1 MCIGLAGGLNPAPVG
16 VDATAAFIE
25 TASQRRLPLESV
37 GQLYR
42 DKSMLKDPGREALQ
56 RVVDLAARL
65 TSSPMAAVSVSCGD
79 RIVFAATHGF
89 DLAELP
95 RTDTICAQCV
105 AGEQPLVVPDVL
117 ADPRFGGIEG
127 VRALPIGFYA
137 GVPVRDQSGRVAAAL
152 CVFGTEARDVPE
164 ENVQL
169 LSELAS
175 FVTDLATLSELSE
188 HLRQATDELAEKHE
202 RLTLLS
208 HVAAKTDNAVVITDK
223 TGRICWVNEGF
234 TRITEYTLG
243 EVEGRK
249 PGEVLQGSETDPAT
263 VAMMR
268 EKIASGEG
276 FSTEVINFS
285 KSGRRYWLAI
295 DVQPIVDDD
304 GRLTHF
310 IAIERDI
317 TEEKDRREQ
326 LNAQREL
333 LAGVLEASLD
343 GVYALKSV
351 RDEHDR
357 IVDFRFI
364 MMNHAAHEL
373 LGKAGTDVAG
383 MMLTEVFP
391 GVIEAGLLERYIR
404 VAETGEA
411 FRCELHYDR
420 PDLRGWFE
428 VSAAKVGDGV
438 AVTFRNIDERKH
450 VETELSINHDRFRL
464 LSRATEDVVWD
475 YDLAAGTIWW
485 NENLRSALGWDPD
498 QIRADI
504 GWWASVV
511 HPSDRTRVVEGL
523 EKAVEGD
530 ESHWSGEYRF
540 LRADGRY
547 ANVLDRA
554 YIIRDESGKAV
565 RVVGA
570 AIDLTARQ
578 NAASQIEFQK
588 SLLEAQAEAS
598 SDAILVTNSDGRIL
612 RFNGAFASMLG
623 EAGVCQGGSG
633 VQAVGRIIQNAHN
646 ADNAIRDVMR
656 AFDGRAAP
664 LRLEVEFHDGRAME
678 VRSEP
683 IAETGGRPLAR
694 VWFFRD
700 LTADRES
707 HRLLRRHNLV
717 LETSNVVLFQWLPEP
732 GWPVSLVS
740 KNVDQFG
747 FKAEDLLSG
756 KMPFAKMVHPD
767 DLERIGAEVA
777 EHLAAGLEC
786 YEQEYRIVCS
796 DGSERWIYDRTA
808 VERDEAGEVVVLH
821 GMVLDIT
828 ERKLVEQR
836 LAESEARIR
845 DITRQI
851 PGAVYQF
858 RMHPDGATDFL
869 YISEG
874 VEELC
879 GIRHDRLKEDPSLI
893 MSLVEAED
901 AEAMD
906 ASIIESA
913 QTMKTWRFEFRIRHV
928 GGSVRWIRG
937 QSVPSAHPDGSI
949 IWHGMISD
957 ITERK
962 AAEERMHRL
971 ATLLEQTNAIA
982 HVGGWEFD
990 VQTQDLFLTD
1000 EICRICGLPPGTTMD
1015 LGDGFDYYPPQVREL
1030 VIQSVRRGVEYGEPW
1045 DLEVPLSPVH
1055 GRETWVRIQGHPVCE
1070 SGSVVRIHGI
1080 MHDITEQYL
1089 ARREL
1094 ARRAEEL
1101 EELRDAAE
1109 SANRAKSEFIANM
1122 SHEIRTPLTAILGY
1136 TEILGEEGAIEDP
1149 KARREAVE
1157 TIVSA
1162 GEHLLTIIND
1172 ILDISKIEAGRMQIE
1187 PVETDLPLLLR
1198 DALRLMGVRGK
1209 SKGVELKWRLEK
1221 PIPTRVRVDPTRLRQ
1236 TLLNLLGNAVKF
1248 TDRGSVSVTI
1258 DTTPRDDAR
1267 LGLTIDITDTG
1278 PGLTPEQQKRL
1289 FTTFTQADN
1298 SIRRQHGGTG
1308 LGLVI
1313 SRRCTELMGGE
1324 VDLVWSEPGR
1334 GSCFRVRLPV
1344 EVLPGSALA
1353 SSLEEST
1360 QTGQPRSA
1368 SRMAIS
1374 GRILLAEDGVDN
1386 QRLIGFHLKRA
1397 GAAVDIAENGRE
1409 ALQKFREA
1417 VASGK
1422 PYDLVLTDIQMPEM
1436 DGLELTRAL
1445 RNEGVRTPIIA
1456 ITAHAMAEDRQ
1467 RCLDAGC
1474 DDYTSKP
1481 IDGPRL
1487 LGVCFSWIG
1496 RKSDSTHKENEA
1508 A

>member
-1 MCIGLAGGLNPAPVG
+1 MGSLH
-16 VDATAAFIE
+16 
-25 TASQRRLPLESV
+25 
-37 GQLYR
+37 R

-65 TSSPMAAVSVSCGD
+65 TGSPMAAVSVSCGD

-95 RTDTICAQCV
+95 RKDTICAQCV
-105 AGEQPLVVPDVL
+105 AGEEPLVVPDAA
-117 ADPRFGGIEG
+117 ADPRFMGIEG
-127 VRALPIGFYA
+127 VRAMPIGFYA

-152 CVFGTEARDVPE
+152 CVFGTEARGVPDE
-164 ENVQL
+164 HVQL
-169 LSELAS
+169 LSELAL

-188 HLRQATDELAEKHE
+188 HLHRATEELAEKHE

-208 HVAAKTDNAVVITDK
+208 HVAAETDNAVVITDK
-223 TGRICWVNEGF
+223 TGRICWVNDGF
-234 TRITEYTLG
+234 TRITEFTLD
-243 EVEGRK
+243 
-249 PGEVLQGSETDPAT
+249 EVLGKTPGSVLHGPETDRLT

-268 EKIASGEG
+268 EKVASVEG
-276 FSTEVINFS
+276 FSAEVVNYS

-295 DVQPIVDDD
+295 DVQPIVDDN
-304 GRLTHF
+304 GQVTHF

-317 TEEKDRREQ
+317 TEEKNRREQ

-343 GVYALKSV
+343 GVYALSSV

-364 MMNHAAHEL
+364 MMNHAAQDL
-373 LGKAGTDVAG
+373 LGKAGSDVAG

-411 FRCELHYDR
+411 FRCELRYDR

-428 VSAAKVGDGV
+428 VSAARVGDGV

-450 VETELSINHDRFRL
+450 VETELSISHDRFRM

-475 YDLAAGTIWW
+475 YDVASGRIWW
-485 NENLRSALGWDPD
+485 NENLGPALGWRPD
-498 QIRADI
+498 QVGEDI
-504 GWWASVV
+504 GWRVSVV
-511 HPSDRTRVVEGL
+511 HPEDRSRVVEGF
-523 EKAVEGD
+523 ERAVEGS
-530 ESHWSGEYRF
+530 ETHWAEEYRF
-540 LRADGRY
+540 LKADGNY
-547 ANVLDRA
+547 SSVLDRA
-554 YIIRDESGKAV
+554 YIIRDESGNAV

-598 SDAILVTNSDGRIL
+598 SDGILVTDSDGRIL
-612 RFNGAFASMLG
+612 RFNAAFVSMLG
-623 EAGVCQGGSG
+623 DPGARPGGSG
-633 VQAVGRIIQNAHN
+633 AQAVGRIIQDAHN
-646 ADNAIRDVMR
+646 ADDARRDAMK
-656 AFDGRAAP
+656 AFDDDDAP
-664 LRLEVEFHDGRAME
+664 LRLEIEFRDGRAME

-683 IAETGGRPLAR
+683 IAEAGGRPLAR

-700 LTADRES
+700 LTVDRET

-717 LETSNVVLFQWLPEP
+717 LETSNVVLFQWMPEP

-740 KNVDQFG
+740 KNVEQFG
-747 FKAEDLLSG
+747 FRAEDLLSG
-756 KMPFAKMVHPD
+756 ELPFAKLVHPD
-767 DLERIGAEVA
+767 DLDRVGAEVA
-777 EHLAAGLEC
+777 GYIAAGVER
-786 YEQEYRIVCS
+786 YEQEYRIVCG
-796 DGSERWIYDRTA
+796 DGSVRWVYDRSV
-808 VERDEAGEVVVLH
+808 VERDDAGEVVVLH

-836 LAESEARIR
+836 LAESEARLR

-858 RMHPDGATDFL
+858 RMLPDGSRDFL

-879 GIRHDRLKEDPSLI
+879 GISHDQLASDPTLI
-893 MSLVEAED
+893 MSMVDAQD
-901 AEAMD
+901 AEAME

-913 QTMKTWRFEFRIRHV
+913 QTMKTWRFEFRIRHTD
-928 GGSVRWIRG
+928 GSMRWIRG

-957 ITERK
+957 ITDRK
-962 AAEERMHRL
+962 ASEERMHRL
-971 ATLLEQTNAIA
+971 ATLLEQTNSIA
-982 HVGGWEFD
+982 RVGGWELD
-990 VQTQDLFLTD
+990 VQTNDLFLTD
-1000 EICRICGLPPGTTMD
+1000 EICRICGLPPGTSMD
-1015 LGDGFDYYPPQVREL
+1015 LGVGFDFYPPEVREL
-1030 VIQSVRRGVEYGEPW
+1030 VIQSVQRGVDHGEPW
-1045 DLEVPLSPVH
+1045 DLEVPLSPLH

-1070 SGSVVRIHGI
+1070 NGRVVRIHGI

-1136 TEILGEEGAIEDP
+1136 TEILGEESAIEDP

-1198 DALRLMGVRGK
+1198 DALRLMSVRGK
-1209 SKGVELKWRLEK
+1209 SKGVELNWRLEK

-1298 SIRRQHGGTG
+1298 SIRRRHGGTG

-1324 VDLVWSEPGR
+1324 VDLVWSEPER
-1334 GSCFRVRLPV
+1334 GSCFRVHLPV

-1360 QTGQPRSA
+1360 QSGQPRSA

-1386 QRLIGFHLKRA
+1386 QRLIGFHLRRA
-1397 GAAVDIAENGRE
+1397 GATVDIAENGRE

-1422 PYDLVLTDIQMPEM
+1422 PYDVVLTDIQMPEM

-1445 RNEGVRTPIIA
+1445 RAEGVWTPIIA

-1487 LGVCFSWIG
+1487 LGVCFAWIG
-1496 RKSDSTHKENEA
+1496 RKSDAARNENEA